1 MLLAKIS
8 YTLRRPVSNPDTLDM
23 ALAASG
29 CDHANFLYRPRPLS
43 GDGLNYIARELADY
57 LDGK

>member
-1 MLLAKIS
+1 
-8 YTLRRPVSNPDTLDM
+8 M

-29 CDHANFLYRPRPLS
+29 CDHAHFLYRPRPLS